1 MANQRGKDRFPDSR
15 LANQRRI
22 ALDIVEKAA
31 KLLEPKTNFPK
42 ALNRLFRQHP
52 NFGSRDRRLYREIA
66 YTYLR
71 HLPWLDPIKED
82 RDQFIDYLILLA
94 NPSKEITPLYPTL
107 DPKLGEFVYSTD
119 RYRQLGKTSA
129 DFRDLI
135 PDWMLD
141 RFSRDPNTIEWQ
153 RFFSRPPIWLRASGL
168 EPEAVATRLKEA
180 FPSQAGD
187 IHLAAELGGS
197 LSCPPELPVNQ
208 TSLYEKGLFEIQDI
222 SSQAL
227 LHLVNA
233 PIQGQWLDACA
244 GAGGKTL
251 QLSQMLGESGK
262 AFAYDNRPEAL
273 AELKKRA
280 YRNQCQNIEIVDEAP
295 MSESFDGVLVD
306 APCSGSGTWRR
317 HPFLMRQTTAS
328 MEADFVSQQLRL
340 LDRYATLVRT
350 GGLLVYCTCSLS
362 KSENEGVSL
371 AFLHRHPEF
380 AHFPLD
386 ERFGL
391 REASIGI
398 TIYPQDFDGDGL
410 YVASFCR
417 SA

>member
-1 MANQRGKDRFPDSR
+1 MANRLGKDRYPDSR

-22 ALDIVEKAA
+22 ALDIVESAA
-31 KLLEPKTNFPK
+31 KLLEPKINFPK

-52 NFGSRDRRLYREIA
+52 NFGSRDRRLYREIV

-71 HLPWLDPIKED
+71 YLPWLDPIKND
-82 RDQFIDYLILLA
+82 PAHFIDCLILLA
-94 NPSKEITPLYPTL
+94 NPCKEITPLYPAL
-107 DPKLGEFVYSTD
+107 ESKLAEFVYLPD

-129 DFRDLI
+129 DFRDLL
-135 PDWMLD
+135 PGWMLD

-153 RFFSRPPIWLRASGL
+153 RFFTRPPIWLRASGL
-168 EPEAVATRLKEA
+168 ESATAATRLKEA
-180 FPSQAGD
+180 FPSQAVN
-187 IHLAAELGGS
+187 IQLATELGGS
-197 LSCPPELPVNQ
+197 LSCPPDLPVNQ
-208 TSLYEKGLFEIQDI
+208 SSLYEKGLIEIQDI

-227 LHLVNA
+227 LHLLNA
-233 PIQGQWLDACA
+233 PIEGQWFDACA
-244 GAGGKTL
+244 GGGGKTL
-251 QLSQMLGESGK
+251 QLSQMLGENGK
-262 AFAYDNRPEAL
+262 AIAYDKRPESL

-280 YRNQCQNIEIVDEAP
+280 HRNQCQNIEIVDKAP
-295 MSESFDGVLVD
+295 TSGSFDGVLVD

-317 HPFLMRQTTAS
+317 HPFLMRQTTES

-340 LDRYATLVRT
+340 LDSYATLVRSR
-350 GGLLVYCTCSLS
+350 GLLVYCTCSLS
-362 KSENEGVSL
+362 KSENEEVSM

-380 AHFPLD
+380 AHFPLA

-410 YVASFCR
+410 YVASFHR